1 MAGLAGGAGD
11 PAAFQAGPQEVY
23 LLTGAE
29 QTTGVYSNRFAAHI
43 IRQHQ
48 FNALCVARG
57 WRNKLRLMVD
67 DAYPPATREMP
78 RGDCGRSSGSKASVR
93 TTERTR
99 PRRNLPVPGH
109 GPGPLLPDGS
119 SGELR
124 SRGRRRVLRRL
135 VRAGSLAELD
145 LEEISPLVFSEI
157 MRDVD
162 LFVGVASVG
171 NDPTWSDG
179 GRRAASGIT
188 GRATRSGTSPRCQD
202 AQAGSGAPDPSLED
216 SGPRRLTT
224 KRFLVVE
231 GDVRTYKIHLGSGNI
246 LMEPNDQYL
255 CIVPARG
262 MGSGGP
268 RARCSCRS
276 KAMAPWR

>member
-11 PAAFQAGPQEVY
+11 PAAFQAGPQGGVPAHRR
-23 LLTGAE
+23 GANH
-29 QTTGVYSNRFAAHI
+29 GVYSNRFAAHI

-67 DAYPPATREMP
+67 DVSAGDPGDA

-135 VRAGSLAELD
+135 VRAGSLAEPLD

-179 GRRAASGIT
+179 GPEGRFRDYWTSYSFGDSPRSP
-188 GRATRSGTSPRCQD
+188 GRAS
-202 AQAGSGAPDPSLED
+202 
-216 SGPRRLTT
+216 
-224 KRFLVVE
+224 RFW
-231 GDVRTYKIHLGSGNI
+231 S
-246 LMEPNDQYL
+246 
-255 CIVPARG
+255 A
-262 MGSGGP
+262 
-268 RARCSCRS
+268 
-276 KAMAPWR
+276 